1 MKNRKNRIHRWNAI
15 LVTQFKMP
23 HQNCEF
29 NVESKNVLGATMKA
43 TKLLKEKNKEDKENV
58 WKILSV
64 YWLDPVAFAAEQR

>member
-1 MKNRKNRIHRWNAI
+1 
-15 LVTQFKMP
+15 MP